1 MYAHKRSVFFGLTM
15 LGGLL
20 LTVGC
25 HKHPPRAPAPAAPP
39 PAPAPAP
46 PSQPTVNLAVAPA
59 TIEKGQ
65 SSTITWSTTSATEVE
80 ITPGI
85 GKVEPSG
92 TTTVSPADSTTY
104 ILTATGPGGRATT
117 SARLTV
123 AAAPPPVTPGPP
135 SEVEEQQMFDSEVR
149 DAYFDFNKSDI
160 REDAQ
165 QTLNANAAFFKAHTN
180 INFTIEGHCDERG
193 SEEYNL
199 GLGERRAEAAKQF
212 LVNLGVSAVRI
223 FTISYGKERPQCNE
237 QTEECWQKNRR
248 AHFKMGRESK

>member
-65 SSTITWSTTSATEVE
+65 SSTITWSTTSATDVE

-85 GKVEPSG
+85 EKVEPSG

-149 DAYFDFNKSDI
+149 DAYFDFDKSDI

-212 LVNLGVSAVRI
+212 LVNLGVSADRI
-223 FTISYGKERPQCNE
+223 FTISYGKERPQCSE

>member
-104 ILTATGPGGRATT
+104 ILTASGPGGRATT

-212 LVNLGVSAVRI
+212 LVNLGLSADRI

>member
-1 MYAHKRSVFFGLTM
+1 MYSHKRSYILGLTI

-20 LTVGC
+20 LAVGC
-25 HKHPPRAPAPAAPP
+25 HKKPVQAPPPAAPP

-46 PSQPTVNLAVAPA
+46 PAEPTVNLSVTPA

-65 SSTITWSTTSATEVE
+65 SATVTWSTTDATDVE

-92 TTTVSPADSTTY
+92 TSTVSPPDSTTY
-104 ILTATGPGGRATT
+104 ILTATGPGGRKTT
-117 SARLTV
+117 SVRLTV
-123 AAAPPPVTPGPP
+123 AAPPPPVTPGPP

-149 DAYFDFNKSDI
+149 DAYFDFDKSDI

-180 INFTIEGHCDERG
+180 INFTVEGHCDERG

-199 GLGERRAEAAKQF
+199 GLGERRAEATKQF
-212 LVNLGVSAVRI
+212 LVNLGVSADRI
-223 FTISYGKERPQCNE
+223 FTISYGKERPQCTE
-237 QTEECWQKNRR
+237 QTEECRQKNRR
-248 AHFKMGRESK
+248 AHFKMGREGK

>member
-65 SSTITWSTTSATEVE
+65 SSTITWSTTSATDVE

-149 DAYFDFNKSDI
+149 DAYFDFDKSDI

-212 LVNLGVSAVRI
+212 LVNLGLSADRI
-223 FTISYGKERPQCNE
+223 FTISYGKERPQCME